1 MRLHAATTRK
11 YLLFISLS
19 LICLHNPNSASYSN
33 AQWKVFSHASIL
45 SFLFFYFYF
54 FRNEPVWSD
63 RWDAVD
69 GSEVDA
75 SSCSAEPGWHHC
87 CILCHYFGFIWISF
101 IDSCAVKSS
110 NCSRRAYMRLYVTC
124 FVSRWVW
131 EQRGWVSLTPHRYR
145 TSTSLQASFL
155 GPVQDLVL
163 VLVPLVWISQEH
175 RMLCMR

>member
-33 AQWKVFSHASIL
+33 AQWKVFWHASIL
-45 SFLFFYFYF
+45 SWFFFFLGMNQFGQMGGMQSMGQRSTPPLAPLNQVGITVAFSII
-54 FRNEPVWSD
+54 PL
-63 RWDAVD
+63 
-69 GSEVDA
+69 GSYEYHLLTDLL
-75 SSCSAEPGWHHC
+75 W
-87 CILCHYFGFIWISF
+87 
-101 IDSCAVKSS
+101 KSS
-110 NCSRRAYMRLYVTC
+110 KCSRRGYMRRYMTC
-124 FVSRWVW
+124 CFISRWVW

-155 GPVQDLVL
+155 GPVQDLVQ